1 MGLNNHILTI
11 AIPTYNRHEKLMRL
25 LVILKE
31 EIVRLDLTDTVS
43 ILISDNSENNVTEN
57 AISDFN
63 NEIVQLQ
70 YYRQKVNVGFDSNLL
85 FLFQQCSSKYIWFIS
100 DDDCPLPNSLTKILS
115 GLHAKHPDVL
125 LFSFMQ
131 PPGSTERQFD
141 FNEDVRLIEEPAS
154 IIKNILKYPKI
165 SIYVLRK
172 VDFTETQNLFINQSI
187 GQGWIFLTISFSV
200 LELNNHP
207 SVAIISEQLASADE
221 DYKHI
226 WVPSPFLHMHKIAFH
241 PYIVKYLPDLHKQLK
256 VDGYIQCIVFSW
268 ALKRGILL
276 LDDMEGLNQF
286 INKLEWRLRILLVR
300 PKLFLQFLLMKF
312 NVIPQFLIQK

>member
-43 ILISDNSENNVTEN
+43 ILISDNSENNVTE
-57 AISDFN
+57 
-63 NEIVQLQ
+63 
-70 YYRQKVNVGFDSNLL
+70 
-85 FLFQQCSSKYIWFIS
+85 
-100 DDDCPLPNSLTKILS
+100 
-115 GLHAKHPDVL
+115 
-125 LFSFMQ
+125 
-131 PPGSTERQFD
+131 
-141 FNEDVRLIEEPAS
+141 EPAS

-172 VDFTETQNLFINQSI
+172 VDFTETQNLYINQSI